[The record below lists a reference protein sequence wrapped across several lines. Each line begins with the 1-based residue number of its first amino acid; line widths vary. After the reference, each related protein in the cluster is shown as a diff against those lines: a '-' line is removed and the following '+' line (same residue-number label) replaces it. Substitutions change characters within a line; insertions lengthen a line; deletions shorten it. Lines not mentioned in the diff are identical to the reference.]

1 MWPNPQEIPNPFF
14 VQCKHLNKKERDQ
27 QIAEKT
33 PDILS
38 INDGLKDLDLLHWK
52 ISISFFKKHFL
63 IGTLQTQPP
72 LARHGGKTYG
82 QKTIC
87 FCDKGSFI

>member
-1 MWPNPQEIPNPFF
+1 MWPNPQFPADLVTFTEEIPNPSF

-38 INDGLKDLDLLHWK
+38 INDGLKDLDLLH
-52 ISISFFKKHFL
+52 
-63 IGTLQTQPP
+63 
-72 LARHGGKTYG
+72 
-82 QKTIC
+82 
-87 FCDKGSFI
+87 